1 MGNLITEREIQT
13 DIRMIHELAVPN
25 YRDRNFR
32 PLSTLSSRTESKYI
46 QTDPTEDT
54 SSASAAQSS
63 RRPTLSSQSSV
74 DDDNANSSPPNT
86 PVDMSI
92 LLIY

>member
-1 MGNLITEREIQT
+1 
-13 DIRMIHELAVPN
+13 MIHELAVPN

-54 SSASAAQSS
+54 STANAAQSS

-74 DDDNANSSPPNT
+74 DDDTGNANSSPPNT
-86 PVDMSI
+86 PVDMSN
-92 LLIY
+92 IYNFYYDN